1 MVLALIRQES
11 AFMAD
16 ATSPKGARGLMQML
30 PSTGR
35 QVARSL
41 GTRLKRR
48 DQLFDPATNVRFGTF
63 YFRRLLDS
71 HDENPV
77 LALGAYNA
85 GPRRVARWRPQNDR
99 ERADIWVENVAFS
112 ETREYIKRVLAYTAV
127 YEHRLGQ
134 TPTPLSN
141 RMGTIRA
148 HANGKDSS

>member
-1 MVLALIRQES
+1 
-11 AFMAD
+11 
-16 ATSPKGARGLMQML
+16 LMQML

-41 GTRLKRR
+41 GTRLKRK

-85 GPRRVARWRPQNDR
+85 GPRRVARWRPQNGR

-148 HANGKDSS
+148 RANGKDKG